1 MTREYKFVA
10 GDDSLEALRKLR
22 HGWAGWELREGA
34 LVVRLRDGGAVR
46 AHVDSAEIE
55 PGFEVSSI
63 VADWFADA
71 ADAGLAELPAKD
83 SPFSSDGN
91 DVVVFRGIS
100 WIEQRPDLGKD
111 TAITFSGNPLMAP
124 DSPEAI
130 CDTSDAVAIIA
141 EEGAFLVRI
150 SLKPGHLEVIEDPQ
164 QVEPFLEGRGY
175 HR

>member
-22 HGWAGWELREGA
+22 HGWAGWDLIDGQ
-34 LVVRLRDGGAVR
+34 LYVRLRDGGAVR

-55 PGFEVSSI
+55 PGFEVSSV
-63 VADWFADA
+63 VADYFVDSTS
-71 ADAGLAELPAKD
+71 LPAVPVKD
-83 SPFSSDGN
+83 SPFTSDGN
-91 DVVVFRGIS
+91 DVVVFRGVS

-111 TAITFSGNPLMAP
+111 TAITFSGNPTQAP
-124 DSPEAI
+124 ESPEAI
-130 CDTSDAVAIIA
+130 CDTTDAVAIIA
-141 EEGAFLVRI
+141 ESGAILVRI
-150 SLKPGHLEVIEDPQ
+150 ALKPGHLEIIDAPD